1 MKLIVANK
9 KSIHGVGKIAVWE
22 IGYSVC
28 LDLFKLVSK
37 FPVNEDNGLSLQ
49 IKRIATSLP
58 LKLSR
63 INSYKKHCLKIL
75 KSIRQSLKELDI
87 LILLAYDLEYIRKE
101 EYLQIHS
108 DITSFSEKLLKYSM
122 YIYKKK

>member
-1 MKLIVANK
+1 M
-9 KSIHGVGKIAVWE
+9 GKIAVWE